1 MRTLKA
7 MTLAFAVL
15 LMAAAAHATDW
26 TVDNDKSRLGFSA
39 VQAGNPFEGQFKSF
53 DAKIK
58 FDPDDLPGSK
68 ISVMVEI
75 ASFGTDDVQRD
86 GGVSG
91 AEWFDT
97 SSFPQAT
104 FETTEI
110 RPTGDKVYE
119 MDGTLTLKGI
129 SKPVTIPFTLDI
141 TGDNAEAHGS
151 FGLMRTLFNVGT
163 GQWEADS
170 AASHEVK
177 VKIDIF
183 ATRAK

>member
-1 MRTLKA
+1 MKILKA
-7 MTLAFAVL
+7 LTLAFAVL
-15 LMAAAAHATDW
+15 LMTSAAQATDW

-53 DAKIK
+53 NAKIK
-58 FDPDDLPGSK
+58 FDADDLPGSK
-68 ISVMVEI
+68 ISVTVEI
-75 ASFGTDDVQRD
+75 ASFETDDVQRD

-110 RPTGDKVYE
+110 RSTGDKAYE
-119 MDGTLTLKGI
+119 MDGTLTLKGV

-141 TGDNAEAHGS
+141 KGDNAEAHAS
-151 FGLMRTLFNVGT
+151 FGLMRTLFKVGT
-163 GQWEADS
+163 GQWEPDS
-170 AASHEVK
+170 AASQEVK
-177 VKIDIF
+177 MKIDIF
-183 ATRAK
+183 AARAK